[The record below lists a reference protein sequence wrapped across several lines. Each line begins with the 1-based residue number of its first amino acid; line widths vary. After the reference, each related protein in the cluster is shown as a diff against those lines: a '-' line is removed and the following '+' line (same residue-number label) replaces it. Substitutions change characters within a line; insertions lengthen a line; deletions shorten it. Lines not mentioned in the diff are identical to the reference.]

1 MKIAVIGLLS
11 LMSGLAHA
19 GVKEQVATIEKSLD
33 ACLADKDNY
42 STAGMIQCSS
52 DAFELVDAI
61 LNKVY
66 REKTVEL
73 REGNDPDSTEIL
85 RRLVAAQRAWI
96 TYRDANVEL
105 MGTSMLGGSGEGVVR
120 VGTMFKMTKERV
132 LELDDLFAQR

>member
-1 MKIAVIGLLS
+1 MKFAFIVLLS
-11 LMSGLAHA
+11 LVSGLAHA

-52 DAFELVDAI
+52 DAYELVDAV
-61 LNKVY
+61 LNQFY
-66 REKTVEL
+66 REKTTEM
-73 REGNDPDSTEIL
+73 RIARDRDSAETL

-105 MGTSMLGGSGEGVVR
+105 MGVSMLGGSGKGVVR
-120 VGTMFKMTKERV
+120 VGTMFSMTKDRV
-132 LELDDLFAQR
+132 LELHDLFGSN